1 MRILLVEDEAPLR
14 ETLAARLKRE
24 GFAVDAAQ
32 DGEEG
37 LYMGRE
43 VPFDLGIIDL
53 GLPKMSGM
61 ELIQALRGEGKK
73 FPVLI
78 LTARSSWQDK
88 VEGLKQGAD
97 DYLVKPFHVEELLAR
112 INALVRRAAG
122 WSKPTLECG
131 PVTLDLAAQTVSV
144 NGQNVDLTS
153 YEYKVLEYLMMHA
166 GELVSKADLT
176 EHIYQQDFDRDSN
189 VLEVFIGRL
198 RKKLD
203 PDGALNGSPLVLCQN
218 GVNGPDKG
226 SIPNSAQPGDRV
238 TVELGADVDLILG
251 FMARA
256 TGQDNF
262 NLHAESTMQVTFAP
276 ASSVA
281 GAAGSQVSVL
291 PTSSSATT
299 TSLSGAVPMLVATI
313 S

>member
-43 VPFDLGIIDL
+43 VPFDVGIIDL

-61 ELIQALRGEGKK
+61 ELIKALRDEGKK
-73 FPVLI
+73 FPILI

-112 INALVRRAAG
+112 VNALLRRAAG

-131 PVTLDLAAQTVSV
+131 PVALDLAAQTVSV
-144 NGQNVDLTS
+144 HGSNIDLTS

-203 PDGALNGSPLVLCQN
+203 PEGELQPIETVRGRGYRFA
-218 GVNGPDKG
+218 
-226 SIPNSAQPGDRV
+226 IPRNHEG
-238 TVELGADVDLILG
+238 
-251 FMARA
+251 
-256 TGQDNF
+256 
-262 NLHAESTMQVTFAP
+262 
-276 ASSVA
+276 
-281 GAAGSQVSVL
+281 
-291 PTSSSATT
+291 
-299 TSLSGAVPMLVATI
+299 
-313 S
+313 